1 MFAWQIKKKE
11 DIMIKQE
18 KNQVIVNHAPTM
30 AVPDLD
36 NHILKMKLI
45 LKKYLIC
52 SLVVVYS
59 NQECIVDIDMHA
71 INIINTVDNP
81 IKDNNTS
88 SRMITQLAPY

>member
-52 SLVVVYS
+52 SSVGVYS
-59 NQECIVDIDMHA
+59 NQECIADIDRHV
-71 INIINTVDNP
+71 INITRQIDNR
-81 IKDNNTS
+81 IKDNNSIRRT
-88 SRMITQLAPY
+88 IIQLARY